1 MENIGVKDFTH
12 QLEKGLFNLYILWK
26 AGEQPISGIDLLELE
41 HEHGHEVSAG
51 RIYPTL
57 HDLTEREYLV
67 MEEVVEHGKVHKYYK
82 TTDEGRELLK
92 KVRDELGE
100 PMKDFLIGWI
110 GKFFYNIEVGEK
122 EEERCKK
129 SEEYILKT
137 VKDDILRIAGEDKN
151 EKVSLKFIKSKIK
164 AYSSFISRASEQLER
179 EDLIQLEKDFVILTE
194 KGQNETDYIIKKHS
208 ILEDYFKEKRDEE
221 EAHKAADILEHYV
234 SMEVL
239 NNIKKLS
246 TFKGGSLPLTELE
259 LNQESL
265 ITDIEFSV
273 GGLFERMVSMG
284 IFLGEKIRIMYKIP
298 DGFVVNVSRKKI
310 ALGKDIA
317 KKIKVLKYGKS

>member
-1 MENIGVKDFTH
+1 MKDKDVKDFTQ
-12 QLEKGLFNLYILWK
+12 QLERGLFSLYILWK
-26 AGEQPISGIDLLELE
+26 ASEQPISGTDLSELE
-41 HEHGHEVSAG
+41 HKHGHEVSAG
-51 RIYPTL
+51 RIYPAL
-57 HDLTEREYLV
+57 HDLMEREYLV

-110 GKFFYNIEVGEK
+110 GEFFYNIEVEKK
-122 EEERCKK
+122 EEERRKK
-129 SEEYILKT
+129 SEESILQIIRG
-137 VKDDILRIAGEDKN
+137 DILRIMGEEKN
-151 EKVSLKFIKSKIK
+151 EKVSLKSIKSEIK
-164 AYSSFISRASEQLER
+164 ASDSFISKASEQLEK
-179 EDLIQLEKDFVILTE
+179 ENLIQLEKDFVILTE
-194 KGQNETDYIIKKHS
+194 KGQDETNYIIKKHS

-221 EAHKAADILEHYV
+221 EAHKAADILEHYI
-234 SMEVL
+234 SREAL

-246 TFKGGSLPLTELE
+246 TFEGAELPLTEFE
-259 LNQESL
+259 LNRESL

-284 IFLGEKIRIMYKIP
+284 ILPGEKITILYNIP
-298 DGFVVNVSRKKI
+298 DGSVVNVSRKKI

-317 KKIKVLKYGKS
+317 KKIKVVK